1 MRASSRK
8 RVHVAH
14 AALALVLTVAPVM
27 TIAARADGGPAHDL
41 AERFAA
47 EAEKT
52 ERRAVERAAQQR
64 QRQADDELRRHE
76 AEMLARARAEA
87 LARESAERE
96 EVNRRRAAELERLES
111 ERRAEE
117 QRRQEAARIAEESE
131 KARLAAEVAQRA
143 AEERRLADL
152 KAEEERR
159 AAAADAVRREAQAR
173 ERQAEADRISEA
185 LRQARDARERRRE
198 AEEREANRL
207 LEEAERQAALP
218 PSPRQQPSSPTVSV
232 PEASPPPVEE
242 ADSMRF
248 AVLLVMQPGDRG
260 IRRTN
265 KTADPVLCSDLGCY
279 VSTGAATPAT
289 LLQQRKALGFGRT
302 WGGRAGACANA
313 LGCIFRGVEV
323 ASTSFLQPVDMRVVR
338 HDRREAKTI
347 AHGSRCSVV
356 AGRLACREPY
366 RGPDYVMWLVPE
378 RLASEVGPAL
388 LERAVAEGLT
398 EPEHARVEHPIRH

>member
-8 RVHVAH
+8 RVYVAH
-14 AALALVLTVAPVM
+14 AAVALVLLAVAPVI

-52 ERRAVERAAQQR
+52 ERRAAERAAQQR
-64 QRQADDELRRHE
+64 QRQSEDELRRHE
-76 AEMLARARAEA
+76 SEMLARARAEA

-96 EVNRRRAAELERLES
+96 ETNRRRAAELERLET

-117 QRRQEAARIAEESE
+117 QRRQEA
-131 KARLAAEVAQRA
+131 AQRA

-159 AAAADAVRREAQAR
+159 AAAADAARREAQAR

-218 PSPRQQPSSPTVSV
+218 PPPPQQP
-232 PEASPPPVEE
+232 SPPPVEE
-242 ADSMRF
+242 AGSMRF

-265 KTADPVLCSDLGCY
+265 KTADPVLCSDHGCY

-323 ASTSFLQPVDMRVVR
+323 ASTSFLQPVDMRVMR

-347 AHGSRCSVV
+347 AHGSRCGVV
-356 AGRLACREPY
+356 AGRLTCREPY

-378 RLASEVGPAL
+378 RLASEVGPGL

-398 EPEHARVEHPIRH
+398 EPEHARVEHPIRR